1 MDNIINTTNLKLFF
15 YINSHR
21 NSFLDVI
28 MYQLSTT
35 VIWIP
40 VYLFIIF
47 ILYKVYNKKS
57 WIFILSAI
65 LMIIISDKVS
75 TFFKY
80 LKKTLRPSHEINLKS
95 MIHLSK
101 AGPGGLYGYVSSHA
115 SNFFALA
122 IFLIVLLP
130 NKYNWLK
137 IGFLISAILVSYSRI
152 YNGVHYP
159 FDVVRGILLGSA
171 IGLIFALILKIN
183 IINKLKA
190 ENL

>member
-1 MDNIINTTNLKLFF
+1 MENIINTTNLKLLFF
-15 YINSHR
+15 INSHR
-21 NSFLDVI
+21 NSFLDEM
-28 MYQLSTT
+28 MYQLSSTE
-35 VIWIP
+35 IWIP
-40 VYLFIIF
+40 VYLFILF
-47 ILYKVYNKKS
+47 TLYKVYQKKS

-65 LMIIISDKVS
+65 IMIILSDKIS

-80 LKKTLRPSHEINLKS
+80 LIMTLRPSHEIYLKS

-115 SNFFALA
+115 SNFFSLA

-130 NKYNWLK
+130 KKYNWLK
-137 IGFLISAILVSYSRI
+137 IGFLIAAILVSYSRI

-171 IGLIFALILKIN
+171 IGFIFAILLKNN
-183 IINKLKA
+183 IINKVKA
-190 ENL
+190 ENI

>member
-1 MDNIINTTNLKLFF
+1 MNTINLKLFF

-21 NSFLDVI
+21 NSFLDEI
-28 MYQLSTT
+28 MYQLSSTE
-35 VIWIP
+35 VWIP

-47 ILYKVYNKKS
+47 ILYKVYDKKS

-80 LKKTLRPSHEINLKS
+80 LMKTLRPSHEIYLKS

-122 IFLIVLLP
+122 IFLLILFP
-130 NKYNWLK
+130 SKYNWFK
-137 IGFLISAILVSYSRI
+137 IGFIAAAILVSYSRI

-159 FDVVRGILLGSA
+159 FDVVRGILLGSS
-171 IGLIFALILKIN
+171 IGLIFGLILKNN
-183 IINKLKA
+183 IINKLKV
-190 ENL
+190 ENS

>member
-1 MDNIINTTNLKLFF
+1 MNDIINTTNLKLFF

-21 NSFLDVI
+21 NSFLDEI
-28 MYQLSTT
+28 MYQLSST

-80 LKKTLRPSHEINLKS
+80 LMKTLRPSHEIYLKS

-122 IFLIVLLP
+122 MFLLILFP
-130 NKYNWLK
+130 SKYNWLK

-183 IINKLKA
+183 IINKLKV

>member
-1 MDNIINTTNLKLFF
+1 MNDIINTTNLKLFF

-21 NSFLDVI
+21 NSFLDEI
-28 MYQLSTT
+28 MYQLSST

-80 LKKTLRPSHEINLKS
+80 LMKTLRQSHEINLKS
-95 MIHLSK
+95 MIHLSN

-183 IINKLKA
+183 IINKLKV

>member
-1 MDNIINTTNLKLFF
+1 MNDIINTTNLKLFF

-21 NSFLDVI
+21 NSFLDEI
-28 MYQLSTT
+28 MYQLSST

-80 LKKTLRPSHEINLKS
+80 LMKTLRPSHEINLKS
-95 MIHLSK
+95 MIHLSN

-152 YNGVHYP
+152 YNGVHYT
-159 FDVVRGILLGSA
+159 FDVVRGIILGSA

-183 IINKLKA
+183 IINKLKV

>member
-1 MDNIINTTNLKLFF
+1 MDNIINTTNLKILF
-15 YINSHR
+15 YINSHH
-21 NSFLDVI
+21 NSFLDEI
-28 MYQLSTT
+28 MYQMSSTE
-35 VIWIP
+35 IWIP
-40 VYLFIIF
+40 LYLFIIF
-47 ILYKVYNKKS
+47 ILYKVYDKKS

-80 LKKTLRPSHEINLKS
+80 LMKTLRPSHEIYLKS

-183 IINKLKA
+183 IINKLKV

>member
-1 MDNIINTTNLKLFF
+1 MDNIINTTNLKILF
-15 YINSHR
+15 YINSHH
-21 NSFLDVI
+21 NSFLDEI
-28 MYQLSTT
+28 MYQMSSTE
-35 VIWIP
+35 IWIP
-40 VYLFIIF
+40 LYLFIIF
-47 ILYKVYNKKS
+47 ILYKVYDKKS

-80 LKKTLRPSHEINLKS
+80 LIKTLRPSHEINLKS
-95 MIHLSK
+95 MIHLSN

-183 IINKLKA
+183 IINKLKV

>member
-1 MDNIINTTNLKLFF
+1 MDNIINTTNLKILF

-21 NSFLDVI
+21 NSFLDEI
-28 MYQLSTT
+28 MYQLSSTE
-35 VIWIP
+35 IWIP
-40 VYLFIIF
+40 LYLFIIF
-47 ILYKVYNKKS
+47 ILYKVYDKKS

-80 LKKTLRPSHEINLKS
+80 LMKTLRPSHEIYLKS

-122 IFLIVLLP
+122 IFIIVLLP
-130 NKYNWLK
+130 NKYNWFK
-137 IGFLISAILVSYSRI
+137 IGFFISAILVSYSRI

-159 FDVVRGILLGSA
+159 FDVVRGIFLGSA
-171 IGLIFALILKIN
+171 IGLIISLILKFN

-190 ENL
+190 ENF